1 MKRNGGIG
9 VLSQETDITKNIKVI
24 EFLKSEL
31 LTAVAALHQNLLKGT
46 KIGQEAILDILA
58 NLVLVTYLL
67 GKRLGIAYSLIDSKI
82 LEKIRIGMIE
92 EHETE
97 KWYGDLSDLH
107 EYMNKKRI

>member
-1 MKRNGGIG
+1 MLN
-9 VLSQETDITKNIKVI
+9 QETDITKNIKVI

-31 LTAVAALHQNLLKGT
+31 LTAVAALYQNLLKGT
-46 KIGQEAILDILA
+46 KLAQESVLDILA

-82 LEKIRIGMIE
+82 TEKIRIGMIE

-97 KWYGDLSDLH
+97 KWYGDLSDLN
-107 EYMNKKRI
+107 EYMNKRKN